1 MYQTAAQVRLAVC
14 IYCFNKFIHLKGRAG
29 MRLVAAGYRTL
40 RLLLS
45 FDMKVII
52 FPLAA
57 ASLEAVFFLSSF
69 QPKGLL
75 DITDF

>member
-1 MYQTAAQVRLAVC
+1 
-14 IYCFNKFIHLKGRAG
+14 

-57 ASLEAVFFLSSF
+57 AGLEAVPPLPFF

>member
-1 MYQTAAQVRLAVC
+1 
-14 IYCFNKFIHLKGRAG
+14 

-57 ASLEAVFFLSSF
+57 AGLEAVSPTATTAAAAPSF

>member
-1 MYQTAAQVRLAVC
+1 
-14 IYCFNKFIHLKGRAG
+14 

-57 ASLEAVFFLSSF
+57 AGLEAVSPTAAAPSF

>member
-1 MYQTAAQVRLAVC
+1 
-14 IYCFNKFIHLKGRAG
+14 

-57 ASLEAVFFLSSF
+57 AGLEAVFFSFLSAQRVIRHYRF
-69 QPKGLL
+69 LVIWNHINFLQ
-75 DITDF
+75 

>member
-1 MYQTAAQVRLAVC
+1 
-14 IYCFNKFIHLKGRAG
+14 

-57 ASLEAVFFLSSF
+57 AGLEAVSPTAAPSF

>member
-1 MYQTAAQVRLAVC
+1 
-14 IYCFNKFIHLKGRAG
+14 
-29 MRLVAAGYRTL
+29 MRLVAAGYRTP

-57 ASLEAVFFLSSF
+57 ADLEAVFFFLFFFPPPPFS
-69 QPKGLL
+69 PKGY
-75 DITDF
+75 

>member
-1 MYQTAAQVRLAVC
+1 
-14 IYCFNKFIHLKGRAG
+14 
-29 MRLVAAGYRTL
+29 MRLVAGGYRTL

-57 ASLEAVFFLSSF
+57 AGLEAVPPTAPHHLLSAQRVIRHYRFPVIWNHINFL
-69 QPKGLL
+69 Q
-75 DITDF
+75 

>member
-1 MYQTAAQVRLAVC
+1 
-14 IYCFNKFIHLKGRAG
+14 
-29 MRLVAAGYRTL
+29 MRLVAGGYRTL

-57 ASLEAVFFLSSF
+57 AGLEAVPPHTHLHPPPHHRLLSAQRVIRHYRFPVIWNHINFL
-69 QPKGLL
+69 Q
-75 DITDF
+75 

>member
-1 MYQTAAQVRLAVC
+1 
-14 IYCFNKFIHLKGRAG
+14 
-29 MRLVAAGYRTL
+29 MRLVAASYRTL

-57 ASLEAVFFLSSF
+57 AGLEAVFFPSF

>member
-1 MYQTAAQVRLAVC
+1 
-14 IYCFNKFIHLKGRAG
+14 
-29 MRLVAAGYRTL
+29 MRLVAGGYRTL

-57 ASLEAVFFLSSF
+57 ASLEAIFSSF

>member
-1 MYQTAAQVRLAVC
+1 
-14 IYCFNKFIHLKGRAG
+14 
-29 MRLVAAGYRTL
+29 MRLVAGGYRTL

-57 ASLEAVFFLSSF
+57 AGLEAVPPTAATTSF

-75 DITDF
+75 DITDFQ

>member
-1 MYQTAAQVRLAVC
+1 
-14 IYCFNKFIHLKGRAG
+14 

-57 ASLEAVFFLSSF
+57 AGLEAVFFSSF

>member
-1 MYQTAAQVRLAVC
+1 
-14 IYCFNKFIHLKGRAG
+14 

-57 ASLEAVFFLSSF
+57 AGLQAVFFFFFSPPPFS
-69 QPKGLL
+69 PKGY
-75 DITDF
+75 

>member
-1 MYQTAAQVRLAVC
+1 
-14 IYCFNKFIHLKGRAG
+14 

-57 ASLEAVFFLSSF
+57 AGLEAVFFFSLPSLLSAQRVIRHYRF
-69 QPKGLL
+69 LVIWNHINFLQ
-75 DITDF
+75 

>member
-1 MYQTAAQVRLAVC
+1 
-14 IYCFNKFIHLKGRAG
+14 

-57 ASLEAVFFLSSF
+57 ASLEAVFFPLLSAQRVIRHYRF
-69 QPKGLL
+69 LVIWNHINFLQ
-75 DITDF
+75 

>member
-1 MYQTAAQVRLAVC
+1 
-14 IYCFNKFIHLKGRAG
+14 
-29 MRLVAAGYRTL
+29 MRLVAGGYRTL
-40 RLLLS
+40 HLLLS

-57 ASLEAVFFLSSF
+57 AGLETPPPPH

-75 DITDF
+75 DITDFQ

>member
-1 MYQTAAQVRLAVC
+1 
-14 IYCFNKFIHLKGRAG
+14 

-57 ASLEAVFFLSSF
+57 AGLEAVFFFSSF

>member
-1 MYQTAAQVRLAVC
+1 
-14 IYCFNKFIHLKGRAG
+14 

-57 ASLEAVFFLSSF
+57 AGLEAVSPAAAAAPSF

>member
-1 MYQTAAQVRLAVC
+1 
-14 IYCFNKFIHLKGRAG
+14 
-29 MRLVAAGYRTL
+29 MRLVAGGYRTL

-57 ASLEAVFFLSSF
+57 AGLQAVPAPPPTTSF

-75 DITDF
+75 DITDFQ

>member
-1 MYQTAAQVRLAVC
+1 
-14 IYCFNKFIHLKGRAG
+14 

-57 ASLEAVFFLSSF
+57 AGLQAVFFFFFFFFSSF
-69 QPKGLL
+69 QPKGFL
-75 DITDF
+75 DITHF

>member
-1 MYQTAAQVRLAVC
+1 
-14 IYCFNKFIHLKGRAG
+14 

-57 ASLEAVFFLSSF
+57 AGLRAVFLSL

>member
-1 MYQTAAQVRLAVC
+1 
-14 IYCFNKFIHLKGRAG
+14 
-29 MRLVAAGYRTL
+29 MRLVAAGCRAL

-57 ASLEAVFFLSSF
+57 AGLEAVFLPPPPPPPLLSAQRVIRHYRFLVIRNHINF
-69 QPKGLL
+69 LQ
-75 DITDF
+75 

>member
-1 MYQTAAQVRLAVC
+1 
-14 IYCFNKFIHLKGRAG
+14 

-57 ASLEAVFFLSSF
+57 AGLEAVFFLSLSLPPPPF
-69 QPKGLL
+69 SPKGY
-75 DITDF
+75 

>member
-1 MYQTAAQVRLAVC
+1 
-14 IYCFNKFIHLKGRAG
+14 

-57 ASLEAVFFLSSF
+57 AGLEAVFSSSNPSFSAHRVIRHYRFLVIWNHINF
-69 QPKGLL
+69 LQ
-75 DITDF
+75 

>member
-1 MYQTAAQVRLAVC
+1 
-14 IYCFNKFIHLKGRAG
+14 

-57 ASLEAVFFLSSF
+57 AGLQAVFFPLSF

>member
-1 MYQTAAQVRLAVC
+1 
-14 IYCFNKFIHLKGRAG
+14 

-57 ASLEAVFFLSSF
+57 AGLEAVFFFFFSSSF

>member
-1 MYQTAAQVRLAVC
+1 
-14 IYCFNKFIHLKGRAG
+14 
-29 MRLVAAGYRTL
+29 MRLVAGGYRTL

-57 ASLEAVFFLSSF
+57 ASLEAIFFPPFS
-69 QPKGLL
+69 PKGY
-75 DITDF
+75 